1 MLRAFCACLALAL
14 VYSLAST
21 GPADAQYYQQQRRR
35 QPPHQQQQQPQ
46 PQPQPEPPPPP
57 PQPAP
62 QAAPAPTPAP
72 PPIATPT
79 PAPPPV
85 PAAPAPPRP
94 AEPVPV
100 RIVEPAK
107 SAEQQARE
115 QREQQAQD
123 QARDQERAER
133 ETFNNRLLM
142 YSGLLVAVG
151 VLLAIAFLVQTLYM
165 LLALRSM
172 RKAARVSQRNMTTAQ
187 RAFLYLGATTWSPAD
202 THVKITPTWANSGTT
217 PTRNLRISTNW
228 KTSHGEMPA
237 DFVFTYVRAPE
248 RLFLGPNGR
257 ADVGAVLIPMRDIQA
272 AIEDR
277 VNLYF
282 WGRATYED
290 MFEGSEPHFL
300 EFCYRL
306 DVSGATPDK
315 IKLTFMHY
323 GAHNRS
329 DEDSQRS
336 A

>member
-1 MLRAFCACLALAL
+1 MLRAFCACLALTVVCSL
-14 VYSLAST
+14 VSI
-21 GPADAQYYQQQRRR
+21 GPADAQYQQQRRR
-35 QPPHQQQQQPQ
+35 QPQQQQQ

-62 QAAPAPTPAP
+62 QAAPAPPPA

-85 PAAPAPPRP
+85 PAAQAQPRP
-94 AEPVPV
+94 AEQAPVPV

-115 QREQQAQD
+115 QQAH
-123 QARDQERAER
+123 DQERAER

-172 RKAARVSQRNMTTAQ
+172 RKAAKASQRNMTTAQ
-187 RAFLYLGATTWSPAD
+187 RAFLYIGTTTWSPAD
-202 THVKITPTWANSGTT
+202 THVKITPTWANSGAT

-237 DFVFTYVRAPE
+237 DFVFTYARAPE

-315 IKLTFMHY
+315 ITLAFTHY

-329 DEDSQRS
+329 DEDASR

>member
-1 MLRAFCACLALAL
+1 
-14 VYSLAST
+14 
-21 GPADAQYYQQQRRR
+21 
-35 QPPHQQQQQPQ
+35 
-46 PQPQPEPPPPP
+46 
-57 PQPAP
+57 
-62 QAAPAPTPAP
+62 
-72 PPIATPT
+72 
-79 PAPPPV
+79 
-85 PAAPAPPRP
+85 
-94 AEPVPV
+94 
-100 RIVEPAK
+100 
-107 SAEQQARE
+107 
-115 QREQQAQD
+115 
-123 QARDQERAER
+123 
-133 ETFNNRLLM
+133 
-142 YSGLLVAVG
+142 
-151 VLLAIAFLVQTLYM
+151 
-165 LLALRSM
+165 
-172 RKAARVSQRNMTTAQ
+172 MTTAQ
-187 RAFLYLGATTWSPAD
+187 RAFLYVGTTAWSPAD
-202 THVKITPTWANSGTT
+202 THVKITPTWANSGAT

-237 DFVFTYVRAPE
+237 DFVFTYARAPE

-315 IKLTFMHY
+315 ITLAFTHY

-329 DEDSQRS
+329 DEDASR

>member
-14 VYSLAST
+14 LWSLAPT
-21 GPADAQYYQQQRRR
+21 GPADAQYYQQQQQRRR
-35 QPPHQQQQQPQ
+35 QPPQQHQPPQQQ

-57 PQPAP
+57 QPTP
-62 QAAPAPTPAP
+62 QAAPAPTP

-79 PAPPPV
+79 PAPPV
-85 PAAPAPPRP
+85 PAAQAQPRP
-94 AEPVPV
+94 AEQAPVPV

-107 SAEQQARE
+107 SAEQQAS
-115 QREQQAQD
+115 EQQARD
-123 QARDQERAER
+123 QERQLRDQERAER
-133 ETFNNRLLM
+133 ETLNNRLLM

-151 VLLAIAFLVQTLYM
+151 GLLAIAFLVQTLYM

-172 RKAARVSQRNMTTAQ
+172 RKAAKVSQRNMTTAQ

-202 THVKITPTWANSGTT
+202 THVKITPTWANSGAT

-237 DFVFTYVRAPE
+237 DFVFTYARAPE

-306 DVSGATPDK
+306 DVRGATPDK
-315 IKLTFMHY
+315 ITLTFAHY

-329 DEDSQRS
+329 DEDASR

>member
-1 MLRAFCACLALAL
+1 MLRAFCACLALVL
-14 VYSLAST
+14 VCSLAST
-21 GPADAQYYQQQRRR
+21 GPADAQSQQQRRR
-35 QPPHQQQQQPQ
+35 QPPQQQ
-46 PQPQPEPPPPP
+46 QPQPEPPPPP
-57 PQPAP
+57 PPAP

-72 PPIATPT
+72 PIAAQPEPPRPA
-79 PAPPPV
+79 PAPP
-85 PAAPAPPRP
+85 PAAPAPQAQPQ
-94 AEPVPV
+94 APVPV

-107 SAEQQARE
+107 SAEQLA
-115 QREQQAQD
+115 REQQAH
-123 QARDQERAER
+123 DQERDER
-133 ETFNNRLLM
+133 EVFNNRLLM

-151 VLLAIAFLVQTLYM
+151 GLLAIAFLVQTLYL

-172 RKAARVSQRNMTTAQ
+172 RKAANASQRNMTSAQ
-187 RAFLYLGATTWSPAD
+187 RAFLYVGAMAWSPAD
-202 THVKITPTWANSGTT
+202 TNVKITPTWANSGTT

-237 DFVFTYVRAPE
+237 DFVFTYARAPE

-315 IKLTFMHY
+315 ITLAFTHY

>member
-14 VYSLAST
+14 ALSLVST
-21 GPADAQYYQQQRRR
+21 GTVDAQSQQQRRR
-35 QPPHQQQQQPQ
+35 QQQQPEPPPAQ
-46 PQPQPEPPPPP
+46 PAPQPAAPTAPPIAPQAAPQPEPPR
-57 PQPAP
+57 
-62 QAAPAPTPAP
+62 PAP
-72 PPIATPT
+72 PPPPAA
-79 PAPPPV
+79 APPVAPR
-85 PAAPAPPRP
+85 AAEQA
-94 AEPVPV
+94 PVPV
-100 RIVEPAK
+100 RVVEPAK
-107 SAEQQARE
+107 SAEQLARE
-115 QREQQAQD
+115 MA
-123 QARDQERAER
+123 ERQER
-133 ETFNNRLLM
+133 ETFNSRLLM

-151 VLLAIAFLVQTLYM
+151 VLLSVAFLVQTLY
-165 LLALRSM
+165 LLFALRAM
-172 RKAARVSQRNMTTAQ
+172 RKSAHAAERNMTTAQ
-187 RAFLYLGATTWSPAD
+187 RAFLYIGAMTWSPAD
-202 THVKITPTWANSGTT
+202 INVKVSPTWANSGAT

-228 KTSHGEMPA
+228 KTSHGELPA
-237 DFVFTYVRAPE
+237 DFVFTYARAPE

-257 ADVGAVLIPMRDIQA
+257 ADVGSVLIPMRDIQA

-315 IKLTFMHY
+315 ITLLFTHY

-329 DEDSQRS
+329 DEDSQRP

>member
-1 MLRAFCACLALAL
+1 MA
-14 VYSLAST
+14 
-21 GPADAQYYQQQRRR
+21 
-35 QPPHQQQQQPQ
+35 
-46 PQPQPEPPPPP
+46 

-62 QAAPAPTPAP
+62 QAQPR
-72 PPIATPT
+72 
-79 PAPPPV
+79 
-85 PAAPAPPRP
+85 AAEQA
-94 AEPVPV
+94 PVPV

-115 QREQQAQD
+115 QQEREQ
-123 QARDQERAER
+123 R
-133 ETFNNRLLM
+133 ETFSNRLLM

-151 VLLAIAFLVQTLYM
+151 VLLAIAFLVQTLYL

-172 RKAARVSQRNMTTAQ
+172 RKAANTGQRNMTTAQ
-187 RAFLYLGATTWSPAD
+187 RAFLYIGAMAWNSAGTN
-202 THVKITPTWANSGTT
+202 VKITPTWANSGTT

-237 DFVFTYVRAPE
+237 DFVFTYARAPE

-315 IKLTFMHY
+315 ITLTFLHY